1 MKKTLTVNLGGTVY
15 HIDEDAYTLLDNYLN
30 NLRYHFRK
38 EEGADEIV
46 RDMEVRIAELFD
58 EYIRTGMQVITIT
71 QVEEVIARMGK
82 PEDLDTDSDSG
93 NASESAR
100 NGKTSYTTTGKRLF
114 RDPDDRILG
123 GVASGIAAYF
133 GWNPTWVRLAM
144 VVLELFFHGFFLI
157 YLILWIVIPLAYTA
171 TEKLQMRGEP
181 INMENIGKTV
191 TDGFEKVNDYVRS
204 DKPRSAITRFMNALV
219 RVIGFI
225 IKVILIIVAICCAP
239 ALLIALVVIFALL
252 MAATGL
258 IAAMPAVVYH
268 VLPEVDWSM
277 ITVSDTA
284 VIALAV
290 CGIFA
295 VGIPVVGLFQL
306 IFQGF
311 NVWKPMSTPVKIT
324 LILLWII
331 AVTVGLVIA
340 FNTPFIVQSLYVI

>member
-15 HIDEDAYTLLDNYLN
+15 HIDEDAYTLLDNYLK

-46 RDMEVRIAELFD
+46 RDMEIRIAELFD

-82 PEDLDTDSDSG
+82 PEDLDTDPDAG
-93 NASESAR
+93 NSSKEPR
-100 NGKTSYTTTGKRLF
+100 NEKTTYTTTGKRLF
-114 RDPDDRILG
+114 RNPDDRIIG

-133 GWNPTWVRLAM
+133 GWDPTWVRLAL
-144 VVLELFFHGFFLI
+144 VLLGVAFHGIVLV
-157 YLILWIVIPLAYTA
+157 YLILWIVVPLAYTA

-204 DKPRSAITRFMNALV
+204 DKSRSAINRFMNGLV

-239 ALLIALVVIFALL
+239 VLLIALVIIFALL

-258 IAAMPAVVYH
+258 LATVPAVVYH
-268 VLPEVDWSM
+268 VLPEVDWNM

-306 IFQGF
+306 ILQGC
-311 NVWKPMSTPVKIT
+311 NVWKPMSTPVKVT

-331 AVTVGLVIA
+331 ALTVGVVIA
-340 FNTPFIVQSLYVI
+340 FNTPFIVQSLYLM